1 MWQCHYCRLALS
13 LEVQR
18 KNRLCPNCG
27 SDIHCCKNC
36 IHYDESLS
44 SKCREPNS
52 PWVSDRHT
60 QNNCAFFEHKPSA
73 QPTNTVPTDADNEAE
88 RAKEAFRALFRDA

>member
-1 MWQCHYCRLALS
+1 MWECYYCKYPLT
-13 LEVQR
+13 LEVQK

-36 IHYDESLS
+36 VHHDESLS

-52 PWVSDRHT
+52 PWIRDHAS
-60 QNNCAFFEHKPSA
+60 QNHCPYFEHGMNASLRQNPDKNS
-73 QPTNTVPTDADNEAE
+73 EAE
-88 RAKEAFRALFRDA
+88 KAKEAFRALFK